1 MDNKYKRAISNNL
14 RSIAFSGVFISFVVF
29 IIFILPIYEAESI
42 VRVDHFNK
50 IPIGEITD
58 GIVVE
63 QSFIC
68 HENGLDEID
77 ILFATYARKNT
88 SGIIKVSILDDKY
101 NLLSEYEIPTES
113 FLDNAF
119 VNFEIPRQNESKDKK
134 YMIRIENRGS
144 TPGNAITLWANSY
157 DYENMELE
165 INGESKEIDLVITM
179 RYLTQKPKIA
189 LAYFFLIVGVT
200 ILTLMTLIPSNKH

>member
-68 HENGLDEID
+68 HDVND
-77 ILFATYARKNT
+77 
-88 SGIIKVSILDDKY
+88 GI
-101 NLLSEYEIPTES
+101 
-113 FLDNAF
+113 
-119 VNFEIPRQNESKDKK
+119 
-134 YMIRIENRGS
+134 
-144 TPGNAITLWANSY
+144 
-157 DYENMELE
+157 
-165 INGESKEIDLVITM
+165 
-179 RYLTQKPKIA
+179 
-189 LAYFFLIVGVT
+189 
-200 ILTLMTLIPSNKH
+200 